1 MKDFLKMF
9 LAAILAFFVGSII
22 VSCLSV
28 ILMIGF
34 IASASVSNQSSA
46 VKIKSGSVLEVNFE
60 DLQEKVATTPFDEL
74 FGPSEKGALSLTD
87 IIATIRKAKDN
98 PNIEG
103 ILLTANTPSGGMASI
118 TEVRRALEEFKSSGK
133 FIVAYGDIYNQK
145 GYYLAS
151 IADQIYLNP
160 QGMIEMNGIYIS
172 NVFFKQALENFGVE
186 MQVFKVGTYKGAVEP
201 FMLDRLSEPNREQI
215 ASFSSVLWENML
227 QGIAQERKLD
237 IATLQAIAD
246 RGPIFLPPQEYV
258 DNKLVDGLLFKREVM
273 ELLKEREEIDDNM
286 ELVSLSNMNKTKGYT
301 PKGSDKI
308 GVIFAEGTIT
318 AGKEQ
323 GTITEELAGRLI
335 EIAKEDEIDAVVLRV
350 NSPGGS
356 SFVSEQIWDAVRFV
370 KSKKP
375 IVISMGDYAASGGY
389 YISCAS
395 SYIFAEPTTI
405 TGSIGIYGIFPNFA
419 GTAKKL
425 SITEDGVKTAK
436 YADFGNTFR
445 PMREDERAIM
455 QRYIETGYDTFITRV
470 ADGRKLTKAQVD
482 SVGQGRVWT
491 GSQALTHGLV
501 DELGGLDEAIAK
513 AAELA
518 EVTSYT
524 VDYEKTYRDRF
535 EEIFSSLSNTIS
547 QSFLNRILTKE
558 EIEALQET
566 RLYRENTGIQA
577 RLMYNIKM

>member
-318 AGKEQ
+318 AGKEH

-470 ADGRKLTKAQVD
+470 ADGRKLTKTQVD

-491 GSQALTHGLV
+491 GSQAL
-501 DELGGLDEAIAK
+501 
-513 AAELA
+513 
-518 EVTSYT
+518 
-524 VDYEKTYRDRF
+524 
-535 EEIFSSLSNTIS
+535 
-547 QSFLNRILTKE
+547 LT
-558 EIEALQET
+558 A
-566 RLYRENTGIQA
+566 
-577 RLMYNIKM
+577 